1 MSEQANPNQRLQ
13 EIESLIAQL
22 INSQKHLLQAQ
33 VILTD
38 QQDRSGQ
45 LFARLVEFAEGT
57 EQRLQRLTEQTDRG
71 FTKVAEKLEQL
82 TDAQKHSDAR
92 LDALIAVVDDPVRRN
107 GKPGTSAL
115 Q

>member
-1 MSEQANPNQRLQ
+1 MSEPANPNQRLLD
-13 EIESLIAQL
+13 IESLIAQF
-22 INSQKHLLQAQ
+22 INSQKHPLQAQ

-38 QQDRSGQ
+38 QQDRRGQ

-57 EQRLQRLTEQTDRG
+57 EQRLQR
-71 FTKVAEKLEQL
+71 VAEKLEQL

-92 LDALIAVVDDPVRRN
+92 LDALIAVVDDLVRRN
-107 GKPGTSAL
+107 GKPGTSAP

>member
-1 MSEQANPNQRLQ
+1 
-13 EIESLIAQL
+13 L

-57 EQRLQRLTEQTDRG
+57 EQRLQRLTENVDSLAASQ
-71 FTKVAEKLEQL
+71 A
-82 TDAQKHSDAR
+82 HSDAR

>member
-57 EQRLQRLTEQTDRG
+57 EQRLQRLTENVDSLAASQ
-71 FTKVAEKLEQL
+71 A
-82 TDAQKHSDAR
+82 HSDAR